1 MHNNKNQGFTVSR
14 YTLLASAILAASMP
28 TAQAVELDTG
38 NPDWTARIDN
48 TIKYNYGVRTES
60 ADKRMLGTPNN
71 NDGDY
76 NFRKSGT
83 NITNRVD
90 LLTEMDVV
98 YQNHMG
104 FRISAATWYDK
115 AYDHTGSNSNPFV
128 NGNDE
133 YSSISGFGG
142 RPAAPAI
149 FGTGEL

>member
-48 TIKYNYGVRTES
+48 TVKYNYGVRTES

-76 NFRKSGT
+76 NFRKAGT

-98 YQNHMG
+98 YKNAMG
-104 FRISAATWYDK
+104 FRVSAASWYDLSLI
-115 AYDHTGSNSNPFV
+115 H
-128 NGNDE
+128 
-133 YSSISGFGG
+133 ISEPT
-142 RPAAPAI
+142 RPY
-149 FGTGEL
+149 